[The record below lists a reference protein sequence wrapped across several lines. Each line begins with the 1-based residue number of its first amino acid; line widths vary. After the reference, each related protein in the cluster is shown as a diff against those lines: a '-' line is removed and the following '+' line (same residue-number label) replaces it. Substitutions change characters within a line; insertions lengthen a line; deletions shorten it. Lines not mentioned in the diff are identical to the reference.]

1 MDITAKQVL
10 ELAAKYI
17 GYKEKASNKDLYSF
31 TDNAGCGNFTMF
43 QAELDKAKFWN
54 TPKNGYEWCTS
65 FVAWCFWRIAGS
77 EAKDILCLTGPYG
90 ASCVSWAKYYAAQAR
105 LFTKPQVGDQYFQKD
120 TRDGLPCHT
129 GIVESVNG
137 STFVTI
143 EGNYL
148 IMDYKQQIYGYI
160 STCSGKV
167 RDVFYELCQIINS
180 VNEELQPHAL
190 MFLLENIFDID
201 SDNTRETAKNYY
213 TDEEAN
219 QINEEFSK
227 TNFREFLHEY
237 ISNASKENIE
247 PIDFYT
253 HVWSMLRAACH
264 YVDKKTAL
272 ALFLLADDCLIPYR
286 KIGTGIEMSDETFSE
301 IIDMMNSN
309 QLADMKYIL
318 ALHYPQKTQSTSLL
332 VDTLLSLPSRESQ
345 AVFLATLID
354 TVTKSTKENIKESI
368 DSL

>member
-129 GIVESVNG
+129 GIG
-137 STFVTI
+137 TLIFTRTI
-143 EGNYL
+143 TPSQRANDIIML
-148 IMDYKQQIYGYI
+148 I
-160 STCSGKV
+160 T
-167 RDVFYELCQIINS
+167 
-180 VNEELQPHAL
+180 
-190 MFLLENIFDID
+190 
-201 SDNTRETAKNYY
+201 
-213 TDEEAN
+213 
-219 QINEEFSK
+219 
-227 TNFREFLHEY
+227 
-237 ISNASKENIE
+237 
-247 PIDFYT
+247 
-253 HVWSMLRAACH
+253 
-264 YVDKKTAL
+264 
-272 ALFLLADDCLIPYR
+272 
-286 KIGTGIEMSDETFSE
+286 
-301 IIDMMNSN
+301 
-309 QLADMKYIL
+309 
-318 ALHYPQKTQSTSLL
+318 LL
-332 VDTLLSLPSRESQ
+332 VSLPSHFYVR
-345 AVFLATLID
+345 LIKHY
-354 TVTKSTKENIKESI
+354 VSK
-368 DSL
+368 